1 MKLEI
6 SVKFIDED
14 GSEAIKPV
22 VIDTSVPGFDDFHDV
37 NDFLPV
43 FHQLEQTGLELRDE
57 TFSTALTHYLEEM
70 SKETPSTAS
79 HPKDNALYNRSGS
92 WPSCAPTL

>member
-6 SVKFIDED
+6 SVKFIEDD

-22 VIDTSVPGFDDFHDV
+22 VIDTSVPGFDDFHYV

-57 TFSTALTHYLEEM
+57 TFSTALTYYLEEM
-70 SKETPSTAS
+70 SKKNSLNNQS
-79 HPKDNALYNRSGS
+79 SKNNALHNRSGS
-92 WPSCAPTL
+92 WPSPSLPL

>member
-22 VIDTSVPGFDDFHDV
+22 VIDSSVPGFDDFH
-37 NDFLPV
+37 
-43 FHQLEQTGLELRDE
+43 
-57 TFSTALTHYLEEM
+57 SM
-70 SKETPSTAS
+70 M
-79 HPKDNALYNRSGS
+79 
-92 WPSCAPTL
+92 

>member
-22 VIDTSVPGFDDFHDV
+22 IIDTSVPGFDDFHDV

-43 FHQLEQTGLELRDE
+43 FHQLEQAGLELRDE

-70 SKETPSTAS
+70 SKKNSPNNQS
-79 HPKDNALYNRSGS
+79 PQRQR
-92 WPSCAPTL
+92 PI